1 MIITQNNFE
10 KNVEMK
16 VYPKCG
22 NKLIENVKFCLECN
36 FKIASINTVSQKIK
50 KLL

>member
-16 VYPKCG
+16 VYPRCE
-22 NKLIENVKFCLECN
+22 NKRMPSFI
-36 FKIASINTVSQKIK
+36 
-50 KLL
+50 